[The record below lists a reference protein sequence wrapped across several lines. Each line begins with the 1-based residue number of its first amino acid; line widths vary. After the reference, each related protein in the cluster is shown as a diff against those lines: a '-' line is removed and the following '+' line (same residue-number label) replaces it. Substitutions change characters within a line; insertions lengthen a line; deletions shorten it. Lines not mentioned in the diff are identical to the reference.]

1 MKLLVNRAIHN
12 IHFCLFYVFRL
23 TSFSHIPDNMM
34 RRNSA
39 ITLRST
45 FAATFSSAVTSLRH
59 VASHA
64 NAQRPEP
71 LKADDLNRLTFLTE
85 VDKAPETWSNPVG
98 HPVWDVK
105 DVEQV
110 QINHKPSGGIVD
122 TVAYTLVKICRW
134 SFDTLSLYRFGTLT
148 TRKVVNRCLFLETVA
163 GVPGMVGGMVRH
175 MSSLRGMK
183 RDHGWIHTLLEEAE
197 NERMHLLT
205 FMQIRKPGFVFR
217 AAILVTQG
225 IMFNALFFLYLLNP
239 RFVHRFVG
247 YLEEEAVM
255 TYSKIIHEID
265 AGRLTEFN
273 GTGIPDV
280 ARNYWRLGPDAT
292 FRDMFNVIRADEA
305 GHRLV
310 NHTFADMHERKL
322 QNSTNPFLNRL
333 HGDAAESDPDTAGAS
348 AAAAA
353 APAKPVAAANAT
365 STKQ

>member
-1 MKLLVNRAIHN
+1 MLRR
-12 IHFCLFYVFRL
+12 FCKPTT
-23 TSFSHIPDNMM
+23 TS
-34 RRNSA
+34 A
-39 ITLRST
+39 ALA
-45 FAATFSSAVTSLRH
+45 AATPTTPHCCGPIAAPRRD
-59 VASHA
+59 ASHA
-64 NAQRPEP
+64 NAPRAQP
-71 LKADDLNRLTFLTE
+71 LTAVDLNRLSFVAE
-85 VDKAPETWSNPVG
+85 VRPDIKAWSNPVG

-110 QINHKPSGGIVD
+110 SVNHKPSGGVVD
-122 TVAYTLVKICRW
+122 TVAYTMVKICRW

-148 TRKVVNRCLFLETVA
+148 TRKVINRCLFLETVA

-205 FMQIRKPGFVFR
+205 FMQIRQPGIFFR

-225 IMFNALFFLYLLNP
+225 IMFNALFVLYLANP

-265 AGRLTEFN
+265 AGKLPEFN
-273 GTGIPDV
+273 GTQIPDV

-310 NHTFADMHERKL
+310 NHTFADMHEQKL
-322 QNSTNPFLNRL
+322 HNSTNPFINRL
-333 HGDAAESDPDTAGAS
+333 HGDAAEADADL
-348 AAAAA
+348 A
-353 APAKPVAAANAT
+353 APASAPSKAPATDAA
-365 STKQ
+365 KQ